1 MAFRIGRT
9 LPPATAPI
17 YLKDI
22 VSGIAGIIR
31 GGKTIEK
38 FEEELKAYYHVSH
51 CFTLSSGKTSLTVI
65 LQALKEMSPGRDEV
79 LIPAFTCYSVPSAI
93 VRAGLKV
100 RLCDLDAKTFD
111 FDYEQLSDIIST
123 KRDRLLC
130 VVPVHLF
137 GFPADLERIREIIAD
152 ESIFIVED
160 AAQAMGGEC
169 NGKKLG
175 SLGDAGF
182 FSLGRGKA
190 LSTVEGGIILTNRRD
205 IAEHIGRVTDKIPA
219 YGALEIFELFL
230 YAIALLMLLRPSLF
244 WIPKALPFLRLGET
258 IYDPDFKMRKLSPFQ
273 AGLATGWVRK
283 LHEFRRFRARNVHDL
298 LDRLETNGLSPAW
311 GNRSPLPCPIRLPL
325 KVQDVKKRE
334 YILNTSER
342 MGLGIVGTYP
352 DSVDSIRELN
362 LDSVGSQFPN
372 AKEFA
377 KKLITLPVHP
387 YITRK
392 DKDKITD
399 LLAQAKHI

>member
-9 LPPATAPI
+9 LPPAAAPI

-22 VSGIAGIIR
+22 VSGIAGLIR
-31 GGKTIEK
+31 GGKTVTK

-51 CFTLSSGKTSLTVI
+51 CFTVSSGKTALTVI
-65 LQALKEMSPGRDEV
+65 LQALKEISPDRDEV

-100 RLCDLDAKTFD
+100 RLCDVSPETFD

-123 KRDRLLC
+123 NKDRLLC

-160 AAQAMGGEC
+160 AAQAMGGEY

-205 IAEHIGRVTDKIPA
+205 IAEHIGRVTDKIPG

-230 YAIALLMLLRPSLF
+230 YSIALLMLLRPSLF
-244 WIPKALPFLRLGET
+244 WIPKGLPFLRLGET
-258 IYDPDFKMRKLSPFQ
+258 IYDPDFKMRKMSPFQ
-273 AGLATGWVRK
+273 AGLARGWVRK
-283 LHEFRRFRARNVHDL
+283 LHDFRRFRAGNVLDL
-298 LDRLETNGLSPAW
+298 LNRLETIALRPEWA
-311 GNRSPLPCPIRLPL
+311 NRRPLPCPIRFPL
-325 KVQDVKKRE
+325 KVEDVKKRE
-334 YILNTSER
+334 HILNKSDQ
-342 MGLGIVGTYP
+342 MGLGIAGTYP
-352 DSVDSIRELN
+352 DSVDSIQELN
-362 LDSVGSQFPN
+362 SHFADHVFPN
-372 AKEFA
+372 AKENA
-377 KKLITLPVHP
+377 IKIITLPIHS
-387 YITRK
+387 YIGRK
-392 DKDKITD
+392 DKDKIVH
-399 LLAQAKHI
+399 LLKCAK